1 MVVLDGPERVEFKV
15 LVDPRTWEPGVAS
28 FSESFALPADLSEGT
43 YTLALWLPDA
53 FDTLRDNPRYA
64 VQFAN
69 LNTWDTEKGYNI
81 LGVIKVPGEGR
92 VE

>member
-1 MVVLDGPERVEFKV
+1 VLDGPERIELRVS
-15 LVDPRTWEPGVAS
+15 VDPRTWEPGASS
-28 FSESFALPADLSEGT
+28 FSEALSLPASLEKGT

-53 FDTLRDNPRYA
+53 FDTLRNNPRYA

-69 LNTWDTEKGYNI
+69 LNTWDAEKGYNV
-81 LGVIKVPGEGR
+81 LGTIMVSGEDR